1 MPLTVLAPGLQTLTV
16 NAGRTGLRS
25 VGLPVGGA
33 ADRHSFRL
41 AQALVGNHPDQ
52 TALEINFAGPTLRSE
67 GRTNFVI
74 VGAPFAVEIVGR
86 GPVAMGE
93 SVAINDGE
101 VLRISG
107 SPFGAR
113 AYLAVPGGFGEQT
126 KPLVINETLPT
137 SGRSHSRR
145 SIINEFRISQEPIR
159 VMTGPQFD
167 WFLRPQQFVG
177 MSFQVAPASDRMG
190 LRLRGNERL
199 ERKPGELVSEPV
211 APGAVQVTNDGHP
224 VILGVDG
231 QTIGGYPKIA
241 HVIRADLDRIG
252 QLRPG
257 DTVRFCFVTPK
268 EAEEANREAER
279 LTAEWELRIA
289 ARS

>member
-1 MPLTVLAPGLQTLTV
+1 MPLTVLSPGLQTLPV
-16 NAGRTGLRS
+16 NAGRIGMRS
-25 VGLPVGGA
+25 VGVPVGGA

-41 AQALVGNHPDQ
+41 AQALVGNRPDQ
-52 TALEINFAGPTLRSE
+52 TALEINLAGPTLRSE
-67 GRTNFVI
+67 GRTSVVI
-74 VGAPFAVEIVGR
+74 VGAPFAVEFFGR
-86 GPVAMGE
+86 GPLGMGE
-93 SVAINDGE
+93 SVVLEDGE
-101 VLRISG
+101 ILRISG

-113 AYLAVPGGFGEQT
+113 AYLAVPGGFGERT
-126 KPLVINETLPT
+126 RPLVLNETLPT
-137 SGRSHSRR
+137 SGRIHPRR
-145 SIINEFRISQEPIR
+145 SIVDEFRISQDPIR

-167 WFLRPQQFVG
+167 WFLRPQQLVG

-190 LRLRGNERL
+190 LRLRGSERL

-211 APGAVQVTNDGHP
+211 APGAIQVTNDGHP

-257 DTVRFCFVTPK
+257 DTVRFRFVTPT
-268 EAEEANREAER
+268 EAEEGNREAER